1 MEPEQSACT
10 CPAQARAIL
19 ARRRGPAKRT
29 RRRTPAR
36 RRTATGSWSGFA
48 IAGSVLRVK
57 FEMEPEVAGDL
68 SARVEDVAQEAIDA
82 VAATYASDAEIDV
95 DQHLRA
101 QLSGRGIR
109 AVSEEWLSEIAQE
122 IRSGHPVRVG
132 EPDGSVDGG

>member
-1 MEPEQSACT
+1 MEPEPMEPEQSACT
-10 CPAQARAIL
+10 DELSALPA
-19 ARRRGPAKRT
+19 
-29 RRRTPAR
+29 
-36 RRTATGSWSGFA
+36 TAGSWSGFA

-68 SARVEDVAQEAIDA
+68 GARIEDVAQEAIDA

-109 AVSEEWLSEIAQE
+109 AVSEKWLSEIAQE